1 MEEVLVVGDVLGSAL
16 GDGHFEVVPEPL
28 DVIALEV
35 HSIDPTSVG
44 VYPVAR
50 RLPEVVTDHKNGL
63 TASEVDV
70 LAAQLGFLGAD
81 VMVQVWSFLHSGLDV
96 L

>member
-1 MEEVLVVGDVLGSAL
+1 MDCVPETSGASQLGQEMKEEVLVVGDVLGGAL

-28 DVIALEV
+28 NVIALEK

-50 RLPEVVTDHKNGL
+50 GLPEVITDH
-63 TASEVDV
+63 
-70 LAAQLGFLGAD
+70 
-81 VMVQVWSFLHSGLDV
+81 
-96 L
+96 